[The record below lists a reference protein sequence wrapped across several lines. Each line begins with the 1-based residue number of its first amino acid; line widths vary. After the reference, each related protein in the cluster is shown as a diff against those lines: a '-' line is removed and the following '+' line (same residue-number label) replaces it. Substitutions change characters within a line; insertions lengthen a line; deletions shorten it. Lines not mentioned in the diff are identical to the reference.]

1 MTQKESAMDR
11 RYPINKPGLLII
23 ACLAVLVLAAT
34 PVAAQYVNEKITDV
48 NDPNYWLDRG
58 GLYATYG
65 SYRAAIKAYE
75 KALALDADNSKA
87 FFNRGLSYA
96 ELGDLNQALVD
107 INKAISIDPTQGSYY
122 YGRGRVLLLSTQKG
136 RAMEDFKKA
145 AELGD
150 LDAISYL
157 DAQK

>member
-1 MTQKESAMDR
+1 MDR
-11 RYPINKPGLLII
+11 RNPITKPGLLII
-23 ACLAVLVLAAT
+23 ACLALLLLTAT
-34 PVAAQYVNEKITDV
+34 QVAAQYVNEKITDV

-65 SYRAAIKAYE
+65 SYNAAIKAYE

-122 YGRGRVLLLSTQKG
+122 YGRGRVLLLSSKKD
-136 RAMEDFKKA
+136 RALEDFNKA

-157 DAQK
+157 QAHK

>member
-1 MTQKESAMDR
+1 MDLR
-11 RYPINKPGLLII
+11 NTIIKPALRII
-23 ACLAVLVLAAT
+23 ACLALLVLAAA
-34 PVAAQYVNEKITDV
+34 PVAAQYVNEKLTDD
-48 NDPNYWLDRG
+48 NDPTYWLDRG

-65 SYRAAIKAYE
+65 SYSAAIKAYE

-107 INKAISIDPTQGSYY
+107 INKAISIDPSQGGYY
-122 YGRGRVLLLSTQKG
+122 YGRGRVLLLSAKKDQ
-136 RAMEDFKKA
+136 AMEDFKKA

-157 DAQK
+157 QAQK

>member
-1 MTQKESAMDR
+1 MDR
-11 RYPINKPGLLII
+11 PNPINKPGLLIA
-23 ACLAVLVLAAT
+23 ACLVLLVLAAT

-65 SYRAAIKAYE
+65 SYSAAIKAYE
-75 KALALDADNSKA
+75 KALALDAGNSKA
-87 FFNRGLSYA
+87 FFNMGVSYA

-107 INKAISIDPTQGSYY
+107 INKAISIDPAKGSYY
-122 YGRGRVLLLSTQKG
+122 YGRGRVLLLSAQKG

-150 LDAISYL
+150 PDAISYL
-157 DAQK
+157 AAQK